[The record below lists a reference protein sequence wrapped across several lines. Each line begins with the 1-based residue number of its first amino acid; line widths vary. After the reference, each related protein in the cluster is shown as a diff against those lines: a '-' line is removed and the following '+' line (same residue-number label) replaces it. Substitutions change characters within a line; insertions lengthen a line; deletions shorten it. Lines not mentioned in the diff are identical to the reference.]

1 MKSKC
6 KNGSDDSKRS
16 SNKVN
21 NRYCKVHPNRK
32 MAYKKLEYICFE
44 CNSVE
49 KHSRDISAGNVKMY

>member
-6 KNGSDDSKRS
+6 KSSSDDTKRS

-21 NRYCKVHPNRK
+21 NKYCELHPNRK

-44 CNSVE
+44 CKSVE
-49 KHSRDISAGNVKMY
+49 KHSRDIYSGNIKMY

>member
-6 KNGSDDSKRS
+6 KTGVDDTKRG

-21 NRYCKVHPNRK
+21 NKYCEVHPNRK

-44 CNSVE
+44 CQSAE
-49 KHSRDISAGNVKMY
+49 KHRRDIYYGNIKMY